1 MIALAKIAQATTV
14 MMRVICKAAVA
25 MTAGYFDAELGCFD
39 FLTMTVNQ
47 ATIADMV
54 TDGHR
59 IERCRK
65 MEMEMRSI
73 RVKIFY
79 VLLLILVGAK

>member
-1 MIALAKIAQATTV
+1 
-14 MMRVICKAAVA
+14 

-39 FLTMTVNQ
+39 FLTMAVNQ
-47 ATIADMV
+47 TTIADMV
-54 TDGHR
+54 TDGYR